1 MMEHLLAVQQI
12 RARLTQVAQVY
23 LPKKREKTWMTDG
36 TGGRCAAPSA
46 DCVAT

>member
-23 LPKKREKTWMTDG
+23 LQKKKKKERKPG
-36 TGGRCAAPSA
+36 
-46 DCVAT
+46 